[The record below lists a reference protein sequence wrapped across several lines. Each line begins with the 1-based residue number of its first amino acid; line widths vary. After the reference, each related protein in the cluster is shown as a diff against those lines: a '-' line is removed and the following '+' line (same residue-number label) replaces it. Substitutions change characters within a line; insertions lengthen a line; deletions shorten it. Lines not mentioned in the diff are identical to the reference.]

1 MGSGEAMLH
10 IVLIDEDWDCSVT
23 LRIFM
28 ADEAATK
35 TGEFIEKAV
44 QTSCVSPHLWRLVVQ
59 VFLLLWR
66 FVLLVVARAVLIVV
80 SVPFRSLLFF

>member
-44 QTSCVSPHLWRLVVQ
+44 QTSCVGLLMA
-59 VFLLLWR
+59 FLLP
-66 FVLLVVARAVLIVV
+66 LLLAFQRSVGRVAVCCDACLN
-80 SVPFRSLLFF
+80 

>member
-1 MGSGEAMLH
+1 MSSGEAMLH

-44 QTSCVSPHLWRLVVQ
+44 QTSCVGLSVAVLPP
-59 VFLLLWR
+59 LLLAFQR
-66 FVLLVVARAVLIVV
+66 SVGRVAVCCDACRN
-80 SVPFRSLLFF
+80 

>member
-1 MGSGEAMLH
+1 
-10 IVLIDEDWDCSVT
+10 
-23 LRIFM
+23 M

-44 QTSCVSPHLWRLVVQ
+44 QTSCVLPHLGRLVVQ

-66 FVLLVVARAVLIVV
+66 FSSSFQSGLDRCFSSL
-80 SVPFRSLLFF
+80 SFTSLLTIWVMPN

>member
-1 MGSGEAMLH
+1 MSSGEAMLH

-44 QTSCVSPHLWRLVVQ
+44 QTSCVLPHLKWRLVG
-59 VFLLLWR
+59 LP
-66 FVLLVVARAVLIVV
+66 VALYL
-80 SVPFRSLLFF
+80 SSGFESGLD